1 MVVEFEAGA
10 LDSQIS
16 LGRLQ
21 IALEM
26 VVAGYAKA
34 SKHLIELSSLIDR

>member
-21 IALEM
+21 IALQT

-34 SKHLIELSSLIDR
+34 FRHLIEMSSLKYQ